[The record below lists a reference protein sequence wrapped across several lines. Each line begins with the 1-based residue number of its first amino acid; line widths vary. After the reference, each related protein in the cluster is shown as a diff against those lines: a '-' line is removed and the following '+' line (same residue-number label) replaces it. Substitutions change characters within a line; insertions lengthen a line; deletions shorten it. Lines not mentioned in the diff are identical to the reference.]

1 MSITR
6 TGVGMAILLALVLSA
21 VLWVN
26 AQPVHAQSSTECQAK
41 IDALR
46 EATSTAEFNTLKDQ
60 AGLIGKLDSASAKLS
75 QGKFVDA
82 RANLMSFRDKVS
94 TLAAQGK
101 LDQEDASN
109 LNALADEA
117 IGCVQDLIDTQASP
131 TAA

>member
-26 AQPVHAQSSTECQAK
+26 AQPVHAQSTTECQAK

-46 EATSTAEFNTLKDQ
+46 EATSTAEFNTPKDQ
-60 AGLIGKLDSASAKLS
+60 AGLLGKLDSASAKLS
-75 QGKFVDA
+75 
-82 RANLMSFRDKVS
+82 
-94 TLAAQGK
+94 QGK

-117 IGCVQDLIDTQASP
+117 IGCVQDLIDTQGSP

>member
-46 EATSTAEFNTLKDQ
+46 EATSTAEFNTPKDQ